1 VKGRPRRRK
10 KGDSFAKPA
19 APSVNDMGT
28 FVASMYPKLKD
39 WSGSFDEAVIG
50 TYPKLEE
57 CSETFRDNKKRE
69 DVLFQAWSLT
79 AFAGMLFLATKPEVL
94 FVRTAGLLLIAGVNY
109 LIGIMLVKLSDF
121 SYVLHE
127 FYSPLETKIRV
138 MSFSPLF
145 YTILGTFG
153 SLFIPILSEKI
164 NYNRGRQVSVIAIQN
179 AEEKLQGIQS
189 VQAVMRNVRELLKV
203 TSHVQ
208 TLAEGLSE
216 RKIDRVAGC
225 AIASEGTKL
234 TGKIIRWTGNKIME
248 RMSSPELSDRS
259 HAFQSPPSNEMSNN
273 AD

>member
-1 VKGRPRRRK
+1 
-10 KGDSFAKPA
+10 
-19 APSVNDMGT
+19 M
-28 FVASMYPKLKD
+28 
-39 WSGSFDEAVIG
+39 
-50 TYPKLEE
+50 
-57 CSETFRDNKKRE
+57 
-69 DVLFQAWSLT
+69 
-79 AFAGMLFLATKPEVL
+79 KPEVL

-109 LIGIMLVKLSDF
+109 MIGMMLVKLSD

-127 FYSPLETKIRV
+127 FYSPLETKIRI

-153 SLFIPILSEKI
+153 SLFIPILSEKV
-164 NYNRGRQVSVIAIQN
+164 NYNRGRQVSIIAIQN

-216 RKIDRVAGC
+216 RKIDRAAGC
-225 AIASEGTKL
+225 AIASEGSKL

-259 HAFQSPPSNEMSNN
+259 VAFQSPPSYEMCSN